1 MPASPRSRAFLCLVS
16 PSFISPLQFRF
27 ASADKVRQNGEGF
40 GLLPR
45 KSESNDALCPMCRGN
60 EQPRGKLTTPSLKCP
75 TGAAVSDQATPRRVA
90 ALLSRLAE
98 RGPATWP
105 PVQFQCEDPKFQ
117 RDFAGISGLSEPP
130 VGIEPTTYSLRVNR
144 SAD

>member
-1 MPASPRSRAFLCLVS
+1 MA
-16 PSFISPLQFRF
+16 
-27 ASADKVRQNGEGF
+27 G
-40 GLLPR
+40 GLSKPYRWLS
-45 KSESNDALCPMCRGN
+45 K
-60 EQPRGKLTTPSLKCP
+60 
-75 TGAAVSDQATPRRVA
+75 PRRVA
-90 ALLSRLAE
+90 APLSRLAE

-105 PVQFQCEDPKFQ
+105 IRGPATWPRVQFQCEDPKCQ